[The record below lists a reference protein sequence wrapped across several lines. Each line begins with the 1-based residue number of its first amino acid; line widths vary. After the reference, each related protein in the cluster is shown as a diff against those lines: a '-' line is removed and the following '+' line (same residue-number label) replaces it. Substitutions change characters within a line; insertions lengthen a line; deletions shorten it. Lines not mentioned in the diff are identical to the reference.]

1 MSSLYE
7 IHINVALDAPEDE
20 IKWLWFCK
28 ENKIKTIR
36 GINSCGVHP
45 VHNMTSKFCYRES
58 HEEAIASA
66 NEQAKKIAEHFRV
79 VRVKVEGM
87 MTNSEFAGVNLAG
100 NDPSTYW
107 EFHFKVAISGL
118 ADYEK
123 LLKWVEEQKSSIKN
137 GTFGGSRPYAQS
149 LGVSISERGETQ
161 YPIVTIRLYKGTREE
176 AIGFK
181 NEVVKSLK
189 AADFHIHDKLQAECS
204 IYDTFPLLDEKWLEM

>member
-7 IHINVALDAPEDE
+7 IHINVVLDAPEDE

-36 GINSCGVHP
+36 GINSTGINP

-58 HEEAIASA
+58 HEEAISSA

-87 MTNSEFAGVNLAG
+87 MMNSEFAGVNLAG
-100 NDPSTYW
+100 NDPSIYW
-107 EFHFKVAISGL
+107 EFHFKVAINGL

-123 LLKWVEEQKSSIKN
+123 LLKWRCEQPHA
-137 GTFGGSRPYAQS
+137 RS

-161 YPIVTIRLYKGTREE
+161 YPIVTIRLYKGTRDE

-189 AADFHIHDKLQAECS
+189 AANFHIHDKMQAECS
-204 IYDTFPLLDEKWLEM
+204 IYDTFPLLDEKWIEM